1 MHSFRTL
8 HIIKDSSFGHLFSKH
23 LSDVV
28 FKFCIHTQ
36 QVGLWVTLLLAFFPA
51 EKVKRKEDYEH
62 ETFPSITE
70 WVDQLN
76 DRRSCVTFVTFVL
89 TPRDDLLPVETK
101 TEHAQCHTRT
111 L

>member
-8 HIIKDSSFGHLFSKH
+8 HIIKDSSFGHLFPKH

-36 QVGLWVTLLLAFFPA
+36 QVALWVTSLLAFFPA
-51 EKVKRKEDYEH
+51 EKVKMKENSEH

-76 DRRSCVTFVTFVL
+76 DRSSCVTFVTFVL

-101 TEHAQCHTRT
+101 TEHA
-111 L
+111 

>member
-1 MHSFRTL
+1 MLSFRTL

-36 QVGLWVTLLLAFFPA
+36 QVALLLLAFFPA

-76 DRRSCVTFVTFVL
+76 DRCSCVTFVTFVL

-101 TEHAQCHTRT
+101 TEHA
-111 L
+111 